1 MTGAAASPP
10 DSHHRARW
18 WLKTA
23 ERLERPALWL
33 GQWSSW
39 LMLALALL
47 IVFDAFG
54 RRYIR
59 NWSFVVENNWH
70 FLINSP
76 VIQDGEWHLHTIVT
90 FCALGYAYARNA
102 HVRLDLFRPSF
113 RPRSKLWI
121 EWLGGLVLFLPF
133 LLIFCGYAYQYF
145 YLAWLVDESSGDS
158 NGINH
163 RWIIKFFIFLGPL
176 SLLGAALAG
185 TIRQTVR
192 LFGPEALHGETKTGH
207 ITAESHSAYS

>member
-1 MTGAAASPP
+1 MVVLADAGVGAA
-10 DSHHRARW
+10 D
-18 WLKTA
+18 L
-23 ERLERPALWL
+23 
-33 GQWSSW
+33 
-39 LMLALALL
+39 
-47 IVFDAFG
+47 FDAFG

-113 RPRSKLWI
+113 RPRAKLWI

>member
-1 MTGAAASPP
+1 MTFSAPSY
-10 DSHHRARW
+10 ARW
-18 WLKTA
+18 RFWL
-23 ERLERPALWL
+23 RLADRVELPAVWL
-33 GQWSSW
+33 GRWSSW
-39 LMLALALL
+39 LMLGLALL
-47 IVFDAFG
+47 IAFDAFG

-59 NWSFVVENNWH
+59 TWSWVVENNWH

-102 HVRLDLFRPSF
+102 HVRLDLLRPSF
-113 RPRSKLWI
+113 KPRSRLWI

-133 LLIFCGYAYQYF
+133 LLIFTGYAFEYF
-145 YLAWLVDESSGDS
+145 RFAWLVDESSGDS

-163 RWIIKFFIFLGPL
+163 RWFIKFFIFLGPL
-176 SLLGAALAG
+176 ALLGAAVAG
-185 TIRQTVR
+185 LIRQTVR
-192 LFGPEALHGETKTGH
+192 LFGPAALYDETKTEH